1 MYRNWYQTGNDAIT
15 GLDRRPL
22 STFSQVEQ
30 QPKVEYINKKAQI
43 QQEVNSDI
51 LSTLTSVRQ
60 TGVTLFTGDHIRLV
74 PWRALWVSL
83 FALFVLHPSCNPVLR
98 GLLNLSMS
106 DHPMLAKDLIPST
119 SLTETSTQMGSE

>member
-83 FALFVLHPSCNPVLR
+83 FALFALHPSGIPVLR
-98 GLLNLSMS
+98 GLSKFSMS
-106 DHPMLAKDLIPST
+106 DHPMLAKD
-119 SLTETSTQMGSE
+119 